1 MHKTCRKVSIEE
13 FQAIPDVLWKS
24 WGCWK
29 LREWF
34 KIQLKNSISTTAK
47 YINLLQPIYIKIRI
61 QRSKQKVRN
70 PEIDYN
76 YLDPTTSSLYCKYWD
91 GVIVW
96 TLGPLW
102 LIATLTYSQTPGLGR
117 IASAIESANTNA
129 SYIRKTTQKKMVRI
143 QKHIPEKP
151 KGSNFDHSNCDF
163 QWPTG
168 IFSVLFKKYKL
179 YNLIKKNLYILNNNN
194 NK

>member
-1 MHKTCRKVSIEE
+1 MYKTCRKVSIEE
-13 FQAIPDVLWKS
+13 FQPIPDVLWKS

-102 LIATLTYSQTPGLGR
+102 IRATLTYSQTPGLGR

-129 SYIRKTTQKKMVRI
+129 SYIRKTTQKRRLEFKSIFQKSRKVRTLTI
-143 QKHIPEKP
+143 VNVISYL
-151 KGSNFDHSNCDF
+151 GAF
-163 QWPTG
+163 QNARESSMSPIG
-168 IFSVLFKKYKL
+168 KSF
-179 YNLIKKNLYILNNNN
+179 NLV
-194 NK
+194 